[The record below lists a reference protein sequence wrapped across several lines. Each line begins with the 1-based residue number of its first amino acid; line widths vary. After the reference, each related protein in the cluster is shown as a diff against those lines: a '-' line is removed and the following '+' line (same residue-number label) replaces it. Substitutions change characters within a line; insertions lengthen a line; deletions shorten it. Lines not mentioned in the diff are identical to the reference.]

1 MKKGMADSAYRHR
14 TAHVT
19 DLPLFPLNVV
29 LFPGITL
36 PLHIFEPRY
45 REMIENCLKRKSPFG
60 VLLIDKGD
68 QVGAPAIPHRVGT
81 TAQIRRVKRYADGA
95 MDIQVV
101 GIQRFRVEELDYSRS
116 YLRAGVQQ
124 MPVLNGATRSAAEL
138 AARVR
143 PKLCEYID
151 LLAHA
156 HSTDHELGYI
166 PHEPKALAFLIAA
179 SMQVS
184 NETKQTLL
192 ELPGVP
198 EMLAQELRLL
208 SHEMQLIRY
217 MVDTHESIV
226 AMSGGTTGYLFPN

>member
-1 MKKGMADSAYRHR
+1 MKKGIADSVNRHR

-45 REMIENCLKRKSPFG
+45 REMIDHCLEKKSPFG
-60 VLLIDKGD
+60 VLLIDKGRE
-68 QVGAPAIPHRVGT
+68 VGAPAIPHRVGT
-81 TAQIRRVKRYADGA
+81 SAQIRRVKRHADGT
-95 MDIQVV
+95 MDIHVV
-101 GIQRFRVEELDYSRS
+101 GIQRFRAVDLDYSKS
-116 YLRAGVQQ
+116 YLSAGVQQ
-124 MPVLNGATRSAAEL
+124 MPVINGATRSAALL
-138 AARVR
+138 ATKVR
-143 PKLCEYID
+143 PKLCEYVD

-156 HSTDHELGYI
+156 HSADHELGYI
-166 PHEPKALAFLIAA
+166 PHDPKTLAFLIGA
-179 SMQVS
+179 SMQIS

-208 SHEMQLIRY
+208 SHEMQLIQH

-226 AMSGGTTGYLFPN
+226 AMSGGNSGYLFPN